1 MDSRLFYT
9 VFRYALTSAA
19 WCDHGGNEYVLVG
32 DGIKIDQKRLQSLI
46 CSTNNAPT
54 VIRGEYFYNFENAA
68 LTPDGKTE
76 CWEVRGDM
84 SAAELLGDH
93 PSGPWGRSKVE
104 VVGTLSAPGEFG
116 NMGTC
121 TRLLTVTEVLSV
133 QHLRQGP

>member
-1 MDSRLFYT
+1 MPRRSP
-9 VFRYALTSAA
+9 
-19 WCDHGGNEYVLVG
+19 VLVFAA
-32 DGIKIDQKRLQSLI
+32 LLLI
-46 CSTNNAPT
+46 GGCSTNNAPT